1 MDRKQIYEINKK
13 ISKLNNMLRIN
24 TFYGKISRE
33 MREVVPGIGVC
44 NFKWLSQG
52 RDQGDRD
59 I

>member
-1 MDRKQIYEINKK
+1 
-13 ISKLNNMLRIN
+13 MLRMN

-44 NFKWLSQG
+44 NFKQLNQG
-52 RDQGDRD
+52 RDHRDRD